1 MANEHHGNSEDR
13 PGEGYT
19 SERPGNEYGAGER
32 GYPGGRDRTER
43 PGDGWRQDAYRGDGH
58 AYGGRR
64 DFGAGGPGAGARIFD
79 DLARVMTDAAGAAQ
93 GVRREVETAFRS
105 QAETLLGRMDVVRR
119 DEFEAMAEMA
129 ARARAECDE
138 LRSRIEALEARLGKA
153 PVNET
158 GTS

>member
-1 MANEHHGNSEDR
+1 MDDSKSDGMGGER
-13 PGEGYT
+13 PGEGYS

-32 GYPGGRDRTER
+32 GYAGSGPYGG
-43 PGDGWRQDAYRGDGH
+43 GQNFGGAGGQG
-58 AYGGRR
+58 AYGGR
-64 DFGAGGPGAGARIFD
+64 GGPGGYPGGGYAGGSRILDDMARLF
-79 DLARVMTDAAGAAQ
+79 TDAAGAAQ
-93 GVRREVETAFRS
+93 GVRREVETALHA
-105 QAETLLGRMDVVRR
+105 QVDAVLGRMDVVRR

-138 LRSRIEALEARLGKA
+138 LKARIDALEERLGGA